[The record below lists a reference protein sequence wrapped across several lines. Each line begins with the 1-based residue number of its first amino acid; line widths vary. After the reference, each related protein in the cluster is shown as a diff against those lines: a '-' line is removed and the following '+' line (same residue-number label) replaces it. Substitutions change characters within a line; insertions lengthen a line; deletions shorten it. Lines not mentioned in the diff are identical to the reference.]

1 MLREEVP
8 AYDIQLLA
16 AGESSS
22 KSSDEPFNDFAQ
34 WHTLC
39 EIPPGGY
46 KVTLDF
52 QFHFIPSSTKEKHSD
67 ASPYL

>member
-1 MLREEVP
+1 MTYSSWLQVR
-8 AYDIQLLA
+8 A
-16 AGESSS
+16 AVR
-22 KSSDEPFNDFAQ
+22 AQ
-34 WHTLC
+34 MNPSMTSHNRHTLC